1 MLRVAF
7 MSQYPRGKMKDL
19 VSLLQERD
27 FETKD
32 FKESIAEETFNN
44 LSVGVL
50 DFMNEYNFKQFILAI
65 KDAGF
70 ISKKLITSGIT
81 LDFAYTLYLRLFV
94 YSGLHVAVM
103 VIILCLMK
111 VQNLQTSL
119 QQWAMFI
126 TFSQNNI

>member
-19 VSLLQERD
+19 VSLLQGRD

-32 FKESIAEETFNN
+32 FKESVAEETFKN

-50 DFMNEYNFKQFILAI
+50 DFMNEFHFKQFVLVI

-94 YSGLHVAVM
+94 YSGQLVAVK
-103 VIILCLMK
+103 VAILCLMK
-111 VQNLQTSL
+111 VQNLQILL
-119 QQWAMFI
+119 QLWAMFI
-126 TFSQNNI
+126 ISSQNSI